1 MNACSARAE
10 FAKAMSVSFRLGWDS
25 VRANAVPMV
34 VLWAVAA
41 VLVFGYYLVPGVA
54 GFLQPVAE
62 WQVAWGVWAAIANQL
77 FFSVAI
83 PTAFVLTVARIKTER
98 PFAKMAC
105 QALWASF
112 SAIVYVW
119 FYGFQCRMFGVGHG
133 LATVLAK
140 AAFDQF
146 IWTPFV
152 MVPLSSVF
160 FLWLGSGF
168 SFPATFAACRGQ
180 FVRRVVLPNLLSNW
194 CVWIP
199 VMFAIYAFP
208 RDLQVQVLGFVGS
221 FWTLLQL
228 QIGKRI
234 SDER

>member
-1 MNACSARAE
+1 M
-10 FAKAMSVSFRLGWDS
+10 RLPTPVRIGLES
-25 VRANAVPMV
+25 VRANVVPMV
-34 VLWAVAA
+34 VLWTVTAA
-41 VLVFGYYLVPGVA
+41 LVFGYYLVPGVA
-54 GFLQPVAE
+54 GLLQPVAD

-83 PTAFVLTVARIKTER
+83 PTAFVLTVTRIKTER

-119 FYGFQCRMFGVGHG
+119 FYGFQCRMFGTGHD
-133 LATVLAK
+133 LLTLFAK
-140 AAFDQF
+140 SAFDQF
-146 IWTPFV
+146 VWTPFV
-152 MVPLSSVF
+152 MVPLSSIF

-168 SFPATFAACRGQ
+168 SFSATFAAYRGH
-180 FVRRVVLPNLLSNW
+180 FVRRVVLPNLLSSW

-208 RDLQVQVLGFVGS
+208 RDLQVQVLGLVGS

-234 SDER
+234 SDEG

>member
-1 MNACSARAE
+1 MK
-10 FAKAMSVSFRLGWDS
+10 FAADIRVALRIGLASVW
-25 VRANAVPMV
+25 ANLVPMV

-41 VLVFGYYLVPGVA
+41 VLVFGYYFAPGVT
-54 GFLQPVAE
+54 GLLQPVAE
-62 WQVAWGVWAAIANQL
+62 WQFAWGVWAAILNQL

-83 PTAFVLTVARIKTER
+83 PAAFVLTITRIKTER

-105 QALWASF
+105 QACWASF
-112 SAIVYVW
+112 CAVVYVW
-119 FYGFQCRMFGVGHG
+119 FYGFQCRMFGTGHG
-133 LATVLAK
+133 FATVLAK

-146 IWTPFV
+146 IWTPVV

-168 SFPATFAACRGQ
+168 SFSATFAACRGR
-180 FVRRVVLPNLLSNW
+180 FVHRVVLPNLLSNW

-199 VMFAIYAFP
+199 VMFAIYSFP
-208 RDLQVQVLGFVGS
+208 RDLQVQVLGLVGS

-234 SDER
+234 SDEG

>member
-1 MNACSARAE
+1 MGNENPFRIGWNSARAN
-10 FAKAMSVSFRLGWDS
+10 V
-25 VRANAVPMV
+25 VPMA
-34 VLWAVAA
+34 VLWGFAVA
-41 VLVFGYYLVPGVA
+41 LVVGYYLVPGVA

-83 PTAFVLTVARIKTER
+83 PTAFVLTVKRIKTER
-98 PFAKMAC
+98 PLAKMAC

-119 FYGFQCRMFGVGHG
+119 FYGFQCRMFGTGHD
-133 LATVLAK
+133 LLTLFAK

-146 IWTPFV
+146 VWTPFV

-168 SFPATFAACRGQ
+168 SFSGTFAACRGR
-180 FVRRVVLPNLLSNW
+180 FVRRVVLPNLLN
-194 CVWIP
+194 
-199 VMFAIYAFP
+199 
-208 RDLQVQVLGFVGS
+208 
-221 FWTLLQL
+221 
-228 QIGKRI
+228 
-234 SDER
+234 